1 MDFELTDEQRA
12 LRQSIVDFAERELN
26 ADVVERDKDGA
37 FSREAWTK
45 CAELGLLALPVP
57 EEYGGAGADALTI
70 LVALEALGYACTDNG
85 LVFSLNA
92 QLWACETPIVH
103 FGTDEQKR
111 RYLPGLCD
119 GSVLAAHGMSEP
131 GSGSDAFALATTA
144 TKTDGGYVLNG
155 SKTFV
160 TNAPEADLHLVFATV
175 DRSLG
180 FAGITAFLVETGAP
194 GLSVGKPL
202 SKMGLRTSPMSEVFL
217 EECEVPEE
225 ALLGEPGGGM
235 AVFNTSMTWE
245 RGCILASTVGSMERQ
260 LERSL
265 AYAQERKQFGQPIGS
280 FQAVARTLVDMKIRL
295 ETARLLL
302 HRLGWLLSTGRPA
315 ALDSALVKLYLSD
328 CYVQSSL
335 DALQIHGGYGY
346 MTEYE
351 LEREVRDALASKIY
365 SGTSEIQYNLAAR
378 SMGL

>member
-1 MDFELTDEQRA
+1 MDFELNDEQRS
-12 LRQSIVDFAERELN
+12 LRQSIIDFAERELN
-26 ADVVERDKDGA
+26 ADVLERDKDGS
-37 FSREAWTK
+37 FSREAWAK

-70 LVALEALGYACTDNG
+70 LVALEALGYSCTDNG

-103 FGTDEQKR
+103 FGTEEQKR

-119 GSVLAAHGMSEP
+119 GSILAAHGMSEP

-160 TNAPEADLHLVFATV
+160 TNAPVADLHLLFATI

-180 FAGITAFLVETGAP
+180 FAGVTAFLLDKGTP

-217 EECEVPEE
+217 EGCEVPED

-265 AYAQERKQFGQPIGS
+265 AYAQERKQFGTSIGS
-280 FQAVARTLVDMKIRL
+280 FQAVARPLVDMKIRL

-302 HRLGWLLSTGRPA
+302 YRLGWLLSTGKPA

-328 CYVQSSL
+328 CYVRSSL
-335 DALQIHGGYGY
+335 DALQVHGGYGY

-351 LEREVRDALASKIY
+351 LEREVRDALGSKIY
-365 SGTSEIQYNLAAR
+365 SGTSEIQYNIAAR